1 MGTNLLFFKR
11 FPGSQAAQW
20 LSIQCNQCYKHCLCY
35 TLVHC
40 QDPTQINLTQPEK
53 SLRNKREGEGARRN
67 PQIPRNTMLNPPT
80 WSAKQKPAQTKY
92 KPRLHSQNNQTAEGQ
107 IIWNVHIAAGRTC
120 LQPACGGEEERCLPA
135 WAHLGS
141 SETLVLL
148 GITGVTSQE
157 GAHSLHRCWLVAA
170 IPDASLVL
178 FLSAHTGMPLQ
189 FVGWVTGIME
199 RHLWRLQQAYTWGG
213 RAKALKNFKGF
224 FSSHSMS
231 DPF

>member
-1 MGTNLLFFKR
+1 MGTNLLFCKR
-11 FPGSQAAQW
+11 FSGSQAAQW

-35 TLVHC
+35 SLVQC

-120 LQPACGGEEERCLPA
+120 LQPAHGGEEEWCLLA
-135 WAHLGS
+135 RAHLGS
-141 SETLVLL
+141 SETLLL
-148 GITGVTSQE
+148 LEITGGTSWE
-157 GAHSLHRCWLVAA
+157 RAHSLHSCWLASVCLAA
-170 IPDASLVL
+170 ATPDASPVL
-178 FLSAHTGMPLQ
+178 FLRAHTGINA
-189 FVGWVTGIME
+189 TAIC
-199 RHLWRLQQAYTWGG
+199 R
-213 RAKALKNFKGF
+213 
-224 FSSHSMS
+224 MS
-231 DPF
+231 DRSNGKASLKTPAGFYLRQED

>member
-1 MGTNLLFFKR
+1 MGTNLLFCKR
-11 FPGSQAAQW
+11 FSGSQAAQW

-35 TLVHC
+35 SLVQC

-120 LQPACGGEEERCLPA
+120 LQPAHGGEEEWCLLARAPLKLCCS
-135 WAHLGS
+135 WK
-141 SETLVLL
+141 
-148 GITGVTSQE
+148 SQE
-157 GAHSLHRCWLVAA
+157 RLAGREPTVSTA
-170 IPDASLVL
+170 
-178 FLSAHTGMPLQ
+178 
-189 FVGWVTGIME
+189 VGW
-199 RHLWRLQQAYTWGG
+199 HLCAWQLPSQMHHQCC
-213 RAKALKNFKGF
+213 
-224 FSSHSMS
+224 SSV
-231 DPF
+231 PTLG